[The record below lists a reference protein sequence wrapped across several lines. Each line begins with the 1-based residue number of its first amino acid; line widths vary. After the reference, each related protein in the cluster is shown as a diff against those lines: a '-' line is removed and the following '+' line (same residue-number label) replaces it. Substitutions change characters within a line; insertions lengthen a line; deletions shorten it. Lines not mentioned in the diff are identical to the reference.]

1 MICIELVIND
11 ILDNFANKILIE
23 KDYFS
28 FRKTYH
34 PGDFKVGLKR
44 DETESRRRL
53 DKTRDTD
60 GNCIDHML
68 CGPRY
73 P

>member
-1 MICIELVIND
+1 MIFLI
-11 ILDNFANKILIE
+11 NFANKILIE
-23 KDYFS
+23 NDYFS
-28 FRKTYH
+28 FRETYH

-44 DETESRRRL
+44 DETESRRWL

-60 GNCIDHML
+60 GKCMDHMF
-68 CGPRY
+68 CGLRY